1 MTRLQLFRHIRRN
14 NILAFRRNP
23 AYEQS
28 VAAHVLMAIGG
39 GMMAVYLIMFGV
51 FFAVAANEDHE
62 PGAWLLLMPLLMAI
76 DFGSRFGVQQTP
88 FMLVK
93 PYMLLPLPSRSIIET
108 FLLTAILSPYNWMW
122 LCFFVPYAFIVFA
135 GGASLGVVL
144 TIILSGM
151 LFVMFNSQWYLLVR
165 TLTARSVFWWFLPA
179 AVYAVY
185 FVPIIFLKD
194 GHLSQ
199 LSDIADFIVMVGAQ
213 WWLVPVAF
221 VLLAAITLVNR
232 HMQFRYVYE
241 EISREQ
247 KRVAAL
253 KSVSQF
259 TFLERFGQ
267 TGEYLKLE
275 LKSAMRNKAIRMRVI
290 TSLVLIAVLSLLI
303 AYTDIYDNKMMLS
316 FLCYY
321 CFSLYGLTT
330 LAKVM
335 GPEGNY
341 IDLLL
346 THRENILSLL
356 KAKYYFHVAVLFV
369 PLLLMLPAVIAGKFS
384 LLMMLAYIFITSGV
398 LFLVLFQLAVYNK
411 QTLPLDQKLTG
422 KGNVEN
428 GLQTIIVLVSM
439 FAPLALLS
447 LLILLFDE
455 HAAYTI
461 LLVIGLL
468 FTLAH
473 PWWLRNIYVRMM
485 KRKYVNLEG
494 FHATR

>member
-1 MTRLQLFRHIRRN
+1 
-14 NILAFRRNP
+14 
-23 AYEQS
+23 
-28 VAAHVLMAIGG
+28 
-39 GMMAVYLIMFGV
+39 
-51 FFAVAANEDHE
+51 
-62 PGAWLLLMPLLMAI
+62 
-76 DFGSRFGVQQTP
+76 
-88 FMLVK
+88 
-93 PYMLLPLPSRSIIET
+93 
-108 FLLTAILSPYNWMW
+108 
-122 LCFFVPYAFIVFA
+122 
-135 GGASLGVVL
+135 
-144 TIILSGM
+144 
-151 LFVMFNSQWYLLVR
+151 
-165 TLTARSVFWWFLPA
+165 
-179 AVYAVY
+179 
-185 FVPIIFLKD
+185 
-194 GHLSQ
+194 
-199 LSDIADFIVMVGAQ
+199 
-213 WWLVPVAF
+213 
-221 VLLAAITLVNR
+221 
-232 HMQFRYVYE
+232 
-241 EISREQ
+241 
-247 KRVAAL
+247 
-253 KSVSQF
+253 
-259 TFLERFGQ
+259 
-267 TGEYLKLE
+267 
-275 LKSAMRNKAIRMRVI
+275 
-290 TSLVLIAVLSLLI
+290 
-303 AYTDIYDNKMMLS
+303 MMLS
-316 FLCYY
+316 FWCYY

>member
-1 MTRLQLFRHIRRN
+1 MTRLQLFRLIRRN
-14 NILAFRRNP
+14 NNLAFKRNP

-28 VAAHVLMAIGG
+28 VAARVLMGIGG

-51 FFAVAANEDHE
+51 LFSVAANADHE
-62 PGAWLLLMPLLMAI
+62 PGAWLLIMPLLMAI
-76 DFGSRFGVQQTP
+76 DFGCRFGVQQTP

-93 PYMLLPLPSRSIIET
+93 PYILLPLPSRSIIET
-108 FLLTAILSPYNWMW
+108 FLLTSLLSPYNWMW
-122 LCFFVPYAFIVFA
+122 LCFFVPYAIIVFA

-151 LFVMFNSQWYLLVR
+151 FIVMFNSQWYLLVR
-165 TLTARSVFWWFLPA
+165 TLTARSVFWWFMPV
-179 AVYAVY
+179 AVYSIY
-185 FVPIIFLKD
+185 FFPLI
-194 GHLSQ
+194 LSQ
-199 LSDIADFIVMVGAQ
+199 GNHTSWLYDIVIFVVVAGAQ
-213 WWLVPVAF
+213 WWIVLVAVA
-221 VLLAAITLVNR
+221 LLVVFTMVNR
-232 HMQFRYVYE
+232 QMLFRYVYE

-247 KRVAAL
+247 KSGAAL
-253 KSVSQF
+253 KTVSQF

-275 LKSAMRNKAIRMRVI
+275 LKSALRNKAIRMRVI
-290 TSLVLIAVLSLLI
+290 TSLVLITVLSLLI

-316 FLCYY
+316 FWCYY

-384 LLMMLAYIFITSGV
+384 LLMMFSYIFITSGL
-398 LFLVLFQLAVYNK
+398 LFMVLFQLAVYNK

-428 GLQTIIVLVSM
+428 GLQTIIVLASM
-439 FAPLALLS
+439 IAPLALLS
-447 LLILLFDE
+447 ALILLLDE
-455 HAAYTI
+455 RMAYTI
-461 LLVIGLL
+461 LLAVGLL

-473 PWWLRNIYVRMM
+473 PWWLRNIYERMM